1 MLGPMW
7 KLPQNVELLKWY
19 PRFFFFFWLLEF
31 KKKSTEKTEI
41 ELGLI
46 TVDLMKTKEK
56 QNSGLG

>member
-1 MLGPMW
+1 MW

-19 PRFFFFFWLLEF
+19 PRFFFFFFWLLELK

-46 TVDLMKTKEK
+46 TVDLMKTIEK

>member
-1 MLGPMW
+1 MW

-19 PRFFFFFWLLEF
+19 PSFFFFWLLELE
-31 KKKSTEKTEI
+31 KKKMLEKTEI